1 MDEVRERGGGV
12 SDILSPQRKSLLSF
26 GDSRPEFV
34 YSGLP
39 GSIRV
44 YHTGVVIDY

>member
-1 MDEVRERGGGV
+1 MDEVREGGRV

-26 GDSRPEFV
+26 EDNRQEFV
-34 YSGLP
+34 SSGLP
-39 GSIRV
+39 GSIWV

>member
-1 MDEVRERGGGV
+1 MDEVREGGEGV
-12 SDILSPQRKSLLSF
+12 SDILSPQRNSLLSF
-26 GDSRPEFV
+26 EDNRPEFV

-39 GSIRV
+39 DSIWV